1 MRRLLRG
8 CFAAM
13 APRSRL
19 LLLSLAALALA
30 GEAAGDAGEKGLLT
44 ADLPPEAEIT
54 LLQVG
59 RATTTLEKE
68 SGAATPPPPPHPPL
82 PLAAAKA
89 EASPLAPSPPPSP
102 SPPLPLPPVPQ
113 PREQRKE
120 DAHVPA
126 SRGVQ
131 GNSSSGVPAAQLL
144 HAPNAPMVAF
154 LDLDE
159 RGIQDWWS
167 GLSQTQKILIIVGIV
182 FFFFSSLALFLIG
195 LALSIA
201 ARIIGQVLE
210 EGIETLDV
218 LLLGVEVDI
227 GALSVDIIRGVIQI
241 KQLKIHNP
249 PGWREDHLLE
259 AAKLRLD
266 LNLWTLF
273 TSMLQDIEIDSLQLI
288 DVDITYSK
296 TYGGSSNV
304 GDLLKFLAGDKPKPP
319 PPATPG
325 KKTPANPEQ
334 VHKEVVLHEFKM
346 IGVGATIH
354 TGCGHM
360 RVTVPNVYEKDFAT
374 YPGGRTI
381 KEIVHGIVK
390 CITRDLMSG
399 KHSADPKKKKPEP
412 VPGAHA
418 LLSSIEGD

>member
-296 TYGGSSNV
+296 TYGGCTRKSSCTNS
-304 GDLLKFLAGDKPKPP
+304 
-319 PPATPG
+319 
-325 KKTPANPEQ
+325 
-334 VHKEVVLHEFKM
+334 
-346 IGVGATIH
+346 
-354 TGCGHM
+354 
-360 RVTVPNVYEKDFAT
+360 R
-374 YPGGRTI
+374 
-381 KEIVHGIVK
+381 
-390 CITRDLMSG
+390 
-399 KHSADPKKKKPEP
+399 
-412 VPGAHA
+412 
-418 LLSSIEGD
+418 